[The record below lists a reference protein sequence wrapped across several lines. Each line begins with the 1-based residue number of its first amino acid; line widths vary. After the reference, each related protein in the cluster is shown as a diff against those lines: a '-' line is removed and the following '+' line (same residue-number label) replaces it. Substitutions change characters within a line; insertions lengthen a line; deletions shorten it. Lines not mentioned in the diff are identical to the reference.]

1 MKDIGPSTAIIFQCL
16 PTVGGFPNR
25 VTVDQLHPF
34 IRRLELGTKY
44 IKTIPS
50 FDNSV
55 LTINIMYLIQVLA
68 VNYLFIVIKLIDT
81 L

>member
-1 MKDIGPSTAIIFQCL
+1 MENYNRVIKGEGIIFWPVRAFNFMCL

-34 IRRLELGTKY
+34 IRRFELGTKY

-55 LTINIMYLIQVLA
+55 LTINIMYLI
-68 VNYLFIVIKLIDT
+68 
-81 L
+81 